1 MAAPLF
7 PHFPAHP
14 VPAAASNPASFQEEA
29 VGPWYQPGAQEP
41 QPLFG
46 EHRLEGP
53 GRGWVKTHS
62 CLADA
67 WNGGSSLLVRG
78 TIPPEVG
85 HVAVR

>member
-1 MAAPLF
+1 M
-7 PHFPAHP
+7 
-14 VPAAASNPASFQEEA
+14 
-29 VGPWYQPGAQEP
+29 GPWYHPGAQEP

-46 EHRLEGP
+46 EHRLEWP
-53 GRGWVKTHS
+53 GQGWVKTHS

-67 WNGGSSLLVRG
+67 WNGGSSLLIRG